1 MKIANLLK
9 MIMKFKILHGFW
21 QYISLLLLECVS
33 FSPFR
38 QNRRLHRLRGY

>member
-9 MIMKFKILHGFW
+9 MSMKFKILHDFW
-21 QYISLLLLECVS
+21 QEISHLLLECVS
-33 FSPFR
+33 FSTFR